1 MTSLQSTL
9 LADALRPGDDGY
21 DAAARTFF
29 ATGRPALVVRPREP
43 DEVAAALRYATAH
56 GLAVSV
62 RSGGHSP
69 VGDSTNTGGMVI
81 DLRRLDHV
89 EILDTERRLVRVGG
103 GATWGRV
110 AAALAPY
117 HWAITAGDT
126 SDVGVS
132 GLTLGGG
139 IGWMVRRHGLTIDN
153 LVAARVVTADGRLLT
168 TSPAEHADLFWAL
181 RGGGGNFGVVLDF
194 DFQAQPVGRVH
205 FGTVAYQ
212 FDDPADLMAR
222 WRDAMRAAPEELSS
236 TLALTP
242 RMPGANPSIVVLLCY
257 AGPPGSTASQ
267 ADAAVRPLLEL
278 GTATAV
284 NISEC
289 DYAEILEPAA
299 HPPGLRLAMRNTLV
313 STLDDATIAR
323 VLDVHDSG
331 VPTAIAVRSL
341 GGAFGRVPSDA
352 TAFAH
357 RDASAMIVA
366 LLMIADSATEAQVE
380 HALVSWRVVGARGV
394 GTYLNFQGAATA
406 SDVAGVYPPE
416 TYARLAR
423 TKRFYD
429 PDNRFAPSHNI
440 PPVPLNRPG
449 ADHHPLT

>member
-1 MTSLQSTL
+1 MTSGSNAL
-9 LADALRPGDDGY
+9 LADALRPGDNGY

-29 ATGRPALVVRPREP
+29 ATGQPALVVRPREA

-56 GLAVSV
+56 RLTVSV
-62 RSGGHSP
+62 RSSGHSP
-69 VGDSTNTGGMVI
+69 LGHSTNTGGMVI

-89 EILDTERRLVRVGG
+89 EVLDTEHRLVRVGG

-110 AAALAPY
+110 AEALAP
-117 HWAITAGDT
+117 HGWAITAGDT
-126 SDVGVS
+126 SDVGVG

-153 LVAARVVTADGRLLT
+153 LSAARVVTADGRLLT
-168 TSPAEHADLFWAL
+168 TSSAEHPDLFWSL
-181 RGGGGNFGVVLDF
+181 RGGGGNFGVVVDF
-194 DFQAQPVGRVH
+194 DFRAQPVGRVH
-205 FGTVAYQ
+205 FGTVAYA

-222 WRDAMRAAPEELSS
+222 WRDAMQAAPDELSS

-242 RMPGANPSIVVLLCY
+242 RIAGATPSVVVLLCY
-257 AGPPGSTASQ
+257 AGSPGSTTSQ

-284 NISEC
+284 NVSEC
-289 DYAEILEPAA
+289 GYADILEHAA

-313 STLDDATIAR
+313 PTLDDATIAR
-323 VLDVHDSG
+323 VLSAHDSG

-357 RDASAMIVA
+357 RDAEAMIVA

-380 HALVSWRVVGARGV
+380 HALVSWRMVAARGT

-406 SDVAGVYPPE
+406 SDLASAYPPE

-423 TKRFYD
+423 TKRLYD
-429 PDNRFAPSHNI
+429 PDNRFGLNHNI
-440 PPVPLNRPG
+440 PPVRPDRLL
-449 ADHHPLT
+449 ADHHPAT